1 MQAELVECWLCEAM
15 IAPEGARIRYRDE
28 RGRVH
33 PWADRRGRWQPEYIC
48 RACMLIYPDC
58 TEYDW
63 SGVGFWRAPISDAA
77 CSAADTPPQGLPWP
91 SLRRSGRSATE
102 ATT

>member
-1 MQAELVECWLCEAM
+1 MQAQLVACWLCEAT
-15 IAPEGARIRYRDE
+15 IAPDGALLRYRDE

-48 RACMLIYPDC
+48 SACALVYLDC

-63 SGVGFWRAPISDAA
+63 SGA
-77 CSAADTPPQGLPWP
+77 SAGPHPSATRRGGDTPPKG
-91 SLRRSGRSATE
+91 
-102 ATT
+102 